1 MEVPMKWI
9 AMVLLLLAGCAS
21 IDVESMD
28 ATQAMQWLKEKH
40 AVIVDVR
47 PHDQYV
53 AGHIEEAVNVPV
65 VSMATFAKGESL
77 LVYGN
82 EEWQSLQ
89 ASRELK
95 KMGYRNVVSLKD
107 MNDWEGKIVEEDL
120 SNMKTVYLAGGC
132 FWGVQKFIDQF
143 QGVVST
149 ETGYANGN
157 TENPTYKDVCNGSG
171 HAESVKVVYDEN
183 VLSLRELLEYYFKVI
198 DPVSVN
204 RQGNDTGVQY
214 RTGIYYADE
223 SQKAQIDEVYH
234 EQQVKAKRK
243 LAVEEGMIKNYTTA
257 EEEHQKYLDKHPGG
271 YCHIPNDMMHLEKSG
286 ENPEDLKARI
296 GILAYDVT
304 QNAATERAFTG
315 KYDRFFEKG
324 LYVDI
329 VSGEPLFTSMDKYDS
344 GCG

>member
-1 MEVPMKWI
+1 MKWI

-47 PHDQYV
+47 SHDQYV

-65 VSMATFAKGESL
+65 VSMATFAKGENL

-183 VLSLRELLEYYFKVI
+183 VLSLRELLEYYCKVI

-214 RTGIYYADE
+214 RTGVYYTQEDQLPE
-223 SQKAQIDEVYH
+223 IQNIFH
-234 EQQVKAKRK
+234 QQEEKVGKK
-243 LAVEEGMIKNYTTA
+243 LAVELLPLANFYPA
-257 EEEHQKYLDKHPGG
+257 EEYHQKYLDKNPGG
-271 YCHIPNDMMHLEKSG
+271 YCHIPSRYFHL
-286 ENPEDLKARI
+286 
-296 GILAYDVT
+296 T
-304 QNAATERAFTG
+304 
-315 KYDRFFEKG
+315 
-324 LYVDI
+324 
-329 VSGEPLFTSMDKYDS
+329 
-344 GCG
+344 